1 MTTAVTE
8 FEVKALEIDPADIAD
23 RVAKAGGVH
32 ITDRHMRRY
41 VYDTVPAVAGKWVR
55 LRDTGSDV
63 TLCVKEITSDQV
75 DGTRE
80 TEVGVSDFDT
90 AHALLTASG
99 LTARAYQENRR
110 SSWELDGVRLELD
123 QWPLIP
129 PYLEIE
135 ADTEAAVWAMADR
148 LGLDRSGLTGENTTA
163 VYARY
168 GIDLTSVTDL
178 RFTS

>member
-1 MTTAVTE
+1 MTDAVTE

-23 RVAKAGGVH
+23 RIKNAGGVH
-32 ITDRHMRRY
+32 VADRHMRRY
-41 VYDTVPAVAGKWVR
+41 VYDTVPVVPGKWVR
-55 LRDTGSDV
+55 LRDTGSGA
-63 TLCVKEITSDQV
+63 TLCVKEITSDRV

-90 AHALLTASG
+90 AHAALTATG

-123 QWPLIP
+123 HWPLIP

-135 ADTEAAVWAMADR
+135 ADSEDAVWAMADR
-148 LGLDRSGLTGENTTA
+148 LGLDRAELTGENTTA

-168 GIDLTSVTDL
+168 GIDLDKVTDL
-178 RFTS
+178 RFTA